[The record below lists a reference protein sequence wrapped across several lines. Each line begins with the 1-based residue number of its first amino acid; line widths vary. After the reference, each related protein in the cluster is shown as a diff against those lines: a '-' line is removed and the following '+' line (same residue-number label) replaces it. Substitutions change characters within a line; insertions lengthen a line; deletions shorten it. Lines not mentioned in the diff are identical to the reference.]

1 MENNVEEKDNKNVA
15 AALKNCGRYFI
26 SSVDT
31 EPRIQ
36 LFFYAIII
44 QLLGLTISGFGY
56 YISANPF
63 WLIGSFIYIVW
74 FLMMF
79 AILHPQTGNY
89 LKSKN
94 ISLKRGTISIIV
106 IMCIVI
112 IGEIVLLAL
121 PVANSDSNAEKG
133 TLEEMILSLQNA
145 FTYTDSTALTVQA
158 VENLLEGK
166 NPYAHSN
173 IVSAL
178 VKYKG
183 SYSQT
188 TPLRVGRLADT
199 FPYPTDEQLAKIW
212 QSALADTSQI
222 PEELDTV
229 MCYPAGSF
237 LFLTPFYALGINN
250 SMLIYGLIV
259 IAAITY
265 TTLQLPRDKR
275 LIFIIAAIISMDIW
289 NCIFNSSISNMVF
302 PFLLIAWV
310 TLDKKK
316 AVSPIAMGIAA
327 AAKQTAWFF
336 IPFYL
341 ILDWKTHGL
350 KSALKSTAI
359 IGLVFFAVNGYF
371 IFQDPQLW
379 FDSVIYPMTEP
390 AFPEGVGIITW
401 VTSGLFNI
409 QSQLLFAVLEVAVF
423 VGAAIWYIRNAKKY
437 PDAGPLLA
445 VVPLF
450 FAWRSLSSYFF
461 YITIIVLAC
470 VLYRTKQKEEPRF
483 KALQT

>member
-1 MENNVEEKDNKNVA
+1 MEDKNKKDFTAHLKNV
-15 AALKNCGRYFI
+15 GRNFVSAI
-26 SSVDT
+26 DT

-36 LFFYAIII
+36 LYFYAIFI

-56 YISANPF
+56 YISPNPF
-63 WLIGSFIYIVW
+63 WLIGSFIYILW
-74 FLMMF
+74 FLIMF
-79 AILHPQTGNY
+79 AILHPQTGSFLHN
-89 LKSKN
+89 KKMT
-94 ISLKRGTISIIV
+94 LKRGTIAIIA
-106 IMCIVI
+106 IMLVVI

-121 PVANSDSNAEKG
+121 PVSNSDGSTEKG
-133 TLEEMILSLQNA
+133 TLEEMILSLQEA

-166 NPYAHSN
+166 NPYANSN

-183 SYSQT
+183 SYKQT

-199 FPYPTDEQLAKIW
+199 FPYPSDEQLAEIW
-212 QSALADTSQI
+212 GSALADTSQV

-237 LFLTPFYALGINN
+237 LFLAPFYAIGIDN
-250 SMLIYGLIV
+250 SILIYGLIV
-259 IAAITY
+259 VAAIAY
-265 TTLQLPRDKR
+265 TALQLPGDKR

-316 AVSPIAMGIAA
+316 AISPIAMGIAA

-341 ILDWKTHGL
+341 ILDWKTNGF
-350 KSALKSTAI
+350 KAALKSTGI

-371 IFQDPQLW
+371 IFQYPQLW

-401 VTSGLFNI
+401 VTSGWLNI
-409 QSQLLFAVLEVAVF
+409 QSQILFAVMEVTVFTGAV
-423 VGAAIWYIRNAKKY
+423 IWYIRNAKKY

-445 VVPLF
+445 VLPLF

-470 VLYRTKQKEEPRF
+470 VLYRTKQKEEPCS